1 MVFDGFDGSSLF
13 QPSNLQMAT
22 TELGP
27 VPYKGLN
34 GSAENFSSGQRN
46 LIKVIYGAV
55 HKRRRNSFGRF

>member
-1 MVFDGFDGSSLF
+1 MESMMVFDGFDGSSLF

-34 GSAENFSSGQRN
+34 GSAKKNFIRSTEFDKSY
-46 LIKVIYGAV
+46 L
-55 HKRRRNSFGRF
+55 